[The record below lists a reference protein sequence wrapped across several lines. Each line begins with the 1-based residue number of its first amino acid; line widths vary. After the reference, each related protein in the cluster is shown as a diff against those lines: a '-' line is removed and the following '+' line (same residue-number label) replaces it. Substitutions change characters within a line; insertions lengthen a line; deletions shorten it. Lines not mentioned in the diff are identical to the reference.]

1 MRYVTQH
8 MPGGIAHDEDELVLD
23 LPPLDGEG
31 EDGNPSAFEEPLDEL
46 RPDGGDPLDDSTGDD
61 DPVDEALDT
70 LGDEDGDDGEEG
82 PVELDLGVVV
92 AEPLGTFLG
101 EDEAPGVDDEDFGLD
116 DAPETAD
123 DAGEEGFEAADEA
136 LRAEDLPSLDADDEG
151 EADDGLFY
159 DGIIRAGDSSIP
171 WDDRGWERVAREP
184 LGHVVSVE
192 VQGAIDVTLKDGR
205 TLRSVDGVTFAVF
218 DAPPPGPTLGIP
230 SPRPSVRGLPVGATA
245 HAGLPD
251 GSAAVAMAT
260 LDGRSTLAIAERDGK
275 VRIVADVTAE
285 LDLDVED
292 ARVDALAFD
301 PQRAILWVGGP
312 FGLLGFRARPR

>member
-1 MRYVTQH
+1 MRYATQH

-31 EDGNPSAFEEPLDEL
+31 EDGNPAAFEEPLDDL

-61 DPVDEALDT
+61 DPIDEALDT

-82 PVELDLGVVV
+82 PAELDLGVVV
-92 AEPLGTFLG
+92 AEPLGSFLG
-101 EDEAPGVDDEDFGLD
+101 EDEPPGVDGEDFGLGD
-116 DAPETAD
+116 TPETAD

-159 DGIIRAGDSSIP
+159 DGIVRAADAEIP

-184 LGHVVSVE
+184 LGHVVAIE

-205 TLRSVDGVTFAVF
+205 TLRSVDGVVFAVF
-218 DAPPPGPTLGIP
+218 DAPAPGGALGIP
-230 SPRPSVRGLPVGATA
+230 APRPSVRGLPIGATA
-245 HAGLPD
+245 HTGLPD
-251 GSAAVAMAT
+251 GSAAVAIAT
-260 LDGRSTLAIAERDGK
+260 LDGRSTLAIAERDGR
-275 VRIVADVTAE
+275 VRIVADVTAD
-285 LDLDVED
+285 LDLDAED

-301 PQRAILWVGGP
+301 PQRAILWVGGR